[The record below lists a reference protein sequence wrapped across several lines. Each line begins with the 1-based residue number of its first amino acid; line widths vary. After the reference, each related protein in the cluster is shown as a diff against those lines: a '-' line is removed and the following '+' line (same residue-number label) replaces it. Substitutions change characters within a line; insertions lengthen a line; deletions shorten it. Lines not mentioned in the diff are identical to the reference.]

1 MGGKESLVKGKNSL
15 PLPLCLSLSFTYCA
29 SGFGF
34 CVTASSSIGVGV
46 CWLKTSAFSEVS
58 VRVKAGDFR
67 SAL

>member
-1 MGGKESLVKGKNSL
+1 MGGKESLVKGKN
-15 PLPLCLSLSFTYCA
+15 PLSLSLSLFTYCA

-46 CWLKTSAFSEVS
+46 CWLKTSALSEVS